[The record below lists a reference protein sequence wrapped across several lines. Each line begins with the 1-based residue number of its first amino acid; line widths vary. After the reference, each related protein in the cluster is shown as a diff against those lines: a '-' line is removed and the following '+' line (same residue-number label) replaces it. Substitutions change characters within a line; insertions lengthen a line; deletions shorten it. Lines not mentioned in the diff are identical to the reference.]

1 MRSRRL
7 TWTSRGLSLDA
18 MDTFN
23 RMLAVRETLAHL
35 DVLVLLG
42 ELQVNSTSDVAH
54 YELPTGHAGSA
65 PLRLVD
71 RISNEVLRAVR
82 SAVRACLRTNR
93 YQVIP
98 QPGSGGAKA
107 GDAFSQLV
115 GTDANAHRVR
125 SVDADRHR
133 YPKVR
138 DPGSPQVR
146 HPVKRPVVVQL
157 PCPP

>member
-1 MRSRRL
+1 MLEELLSHHEDRLGKCLDAVRKGASSGYAVASCL

-71 RISNEVLRAVR
+71 RISN
-82 SAVRACLRTNR
+82 
-93 YQVIP
+93 
-98 QPGSGGAKA
+98 
-107 GDAFSQLV
+107 
-115 GTDANAHRVR
+115 
-125 SVDADRHR
+125 
-133 YPKVR
+133 
-138 DPGSPQVR
+138 
-146 HPVKRPVVVQL
+146 
-157 PCPP
+157 